1 MGRDSRTA
9 FNERGTGRM
18 SSIGAN
24 IKARRRELGMNQD
37 ELARLLGLTQ
47 ANISRIEANAKGP
60 SADMLPAIAEALHC
74 DVRDLLGVER
84 GGTEAGE
91 LDGNARTFVLKALES
106 DPQLG
111 MYLRSFIRDSDSY
124 TDEDWKF
131 LATSLKLALGYAAD
145 TIKARRVGGNF

>member
-1 MGRDSRTA
+1 MK
-9 FNERGTGRM
+9 
-18 SSIGAN
+18 SIGAN

-37 ELARLLGLTQ
+37 ELARQLGLTQ
-47 ANISRIEANAKGP
+47 ANISRIEANVKGP
-60 SADMLPAIAEALHC
+60 SADMLPAIAEVLHC
-74 DVRDLLGVER
+74 DVRVLLGVER
-84 GGTEAGE
+84 EGDSDVGE
-91 LDGNARTFVLKALES
+91 LDGNARAFVLKAMES

-145 TIKARRVGGNF
+145 AIKARRVGGNF

>member
-1 MGRDSRTA
+1 
-9 FNERGTGRM
+9 M
-18 SSIGAN
+18 SSVGAN

-37 ELARLLGLTQ
+37 ELARRLGVTQ
-47 ANISRIEANAKGP
+47 AHISRIEANVKGP
-60 SADMLPAIAEALHC
+60 SADMLPAIAEALYC

-84 GGTEAGE
+84 EGESGGGG
-91 LDGNARTFVLKALES
+91 LDGDARTFVLKAMES

-111 MYLRSFIRDSDSY
+111 MYLRSFIRESDSY

-145 TIKARRVGGNF
+145 TIKARHVGGNF

>member
-1 MGRDSRTA
+1 
-9 FNERGTGRM
+9 M

-24 IKARRRELGMNQD
+24 IKARRRELGMNQE
-37 ELARLLGLTQ
+37 ELARRLGVTQ
-47 ANISRIEANAKGP
+47 ANISRIEANVKGP
-60 SADMLPAIAEALHC
+60 SADMLPEIAEALYC

-84 GGTEAGE
+84 EGAADDRE
-91 LDGNARTFVLKALES
+91 LDGGARTFVLKAMES

-111 MYLRSFIRDSDSY
+111 MYLRSFVRDSDSY

-145 TIKARRVGGNF
+145 AIKARRVSGNF

>member
-1 MGRDSRTA
+1 MNSV
-9 FNERGTGRM
+9 
-18 SSIGAN
+18 GAT

-37 ELARLLGLTQ
+37 ELARRLGLTQ

-60 SADMLPAIAEALHC
+60 SADMLPAIAEALCC
-74 DVRDLLGVER
+74 DVRDLLGVGRE
-84 GGTEAGE
+84 GTPEGDA
-91 LDGNARTFVLKALES
+91 LDGSARTFVLKAMEG

-111 MYLRSFIRDSDSY
+111 MYLRSFIRDSSSY

-145 TIKARRVGGNF
+145 TIRARRVGGNF